1 MRKLRSWWVH
11 GKLAKWKPCVQN
23 LNLLSIL
30 FICPVIKNNQKMQ
43 LLMLIALFSHFISF
57 QSFFLENDESC
68 ALPLVFCLKTNR
80 DRQIDW
86 WSKFTKNQK
95 CNLLYRHVAFK
106 ILQSVSTS
114 TRATFF
120 SSESLKSNQLSA
132 TAQKYRKF
140 LLSID
145 TKLACVS
152 LCAKKSFKILESI
165 IMARRG
171 FLAEPKNIFSVSWII
186 SDNIVIDSKMIGLK
200 RKWDSIIIIWFKLPG
215 IVWPPMNPI
224 LNARNKWL
232 KFKCLCW

>member
-1 MRKLRSWWVH
+1 
-11 GKLAKWKPCVQN
+11 
-23 LNLLSIL
+23 
-30 FICPVIKNNQKMQ
+30 MQ
-43 LLMLIALFSHFISF
+43 LLLLIALFSHFISF

-68 ALPLVFCLKTNR
+68 ALPLVFSLKTNR

-200 RKWDSIIIIWFKLPG
+200 KFYKQWIEATNWFTVDIHTASSSGLFLKLYFYDFREH
-215 IVWPPMNPI
+215 
-224 LNARNKWL
+224 LNIFMSWN
-232 KFKCLCW
+232 